1 MYHLAYI
8 NGTINFY
15 KYPGEVLDVGIN
27 GTLNLINQINKYG
40 KSVKKFIFASSS
52 EVYQNTLRIP
62 TPEDSMLIVPKIKNP
77 RYTYGGSKI
86 LGEQLVLFYLKKK

>member
-40 KSVKKFIFASSS
+40 KNVKKFILPPLLKFIKIHLGYLHRGLNASSS
-52 EVYQNTLRIP
+52 
-62 TPEDSMLIVPKIKNP
+62 
-77 RYTYGGSKI
+77 
-86 LGEQLVLFYLKKK
+86 